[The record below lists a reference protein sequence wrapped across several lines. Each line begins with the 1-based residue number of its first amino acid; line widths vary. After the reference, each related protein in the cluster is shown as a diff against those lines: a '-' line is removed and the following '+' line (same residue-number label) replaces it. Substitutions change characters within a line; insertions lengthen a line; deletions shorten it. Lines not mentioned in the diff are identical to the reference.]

1 MGGSVVVSV
10 ILSVNIFMRVECNV
24 KVVVAGEIMTTSLVR
39 VTGGSVTVLVR
50 ITVFVGGSGGGVVS
64 VNGRVKFEVTT
75 EGPLLVVLVARFVVE
90 STVLRDDEV
99 EVALVCLGGRKGIEN
114 EGGNEGGLVLAGLNS
129 DFWRCRR
136 A

>member
-99 EVALVCLGGRKGIEN
+99 ELH
-114 EGGNEGGLVLAGLNS
+114 
-129 DFWRCRR
+129 
-136 A
+136 